1 MVSCRGDYA
10 IFEEIAWLQA
20 EDADG
25 FDAHVLISRSI
36 EYGGIRIV
44 GEGAWENVRDAAA
57 CMGDAN
63 LRNVDRLEAAIEI
76 KIQPSEL
83 AHPKLVVDADAG
95 ADFFPRVATCLEAVF
110 GFEQFDLRGIFFS
123 FGGPGR
129 RCLFCFLLW
138 FLRVDL
144 VHGLVI
150 AAERKNKNGGDQEH
164 STSGARAEAY
174 ATINRSS
181 PQMGKRAAG

>member
-44 GEGAWENVRDAAA
+44 GDGAWENVRDAAA

-123 FGGPGR
+123 FGWLGR
-129 RCLFCFLLW
+129 CSLF
-138 FLRVDL
+138 
-144 VHGLVI
+144 
-150 AAERKNKNGGDQEH
+150 
-164 STSGARAEAY
+164 
-174 ATINRSS
+174 
-181 PQMGKRAAG
+181 